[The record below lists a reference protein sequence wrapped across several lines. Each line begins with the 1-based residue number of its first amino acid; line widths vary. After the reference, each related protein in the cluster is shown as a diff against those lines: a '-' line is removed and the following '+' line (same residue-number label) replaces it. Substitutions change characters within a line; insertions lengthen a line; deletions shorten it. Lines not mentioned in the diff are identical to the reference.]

1 MQQKNKR
8 QYTEQ
13 DAYMRLSALCASAEQ
28 CTHDVRRKLRLWE
41 VADEVSE
48 RILQRL
54 VRERFID
61 DARYA
66 NAFVRDKFRYN
77 RWGRVRI
84 AQELRIRQISQ
95 PVIDEALQQIP
106 EDDNLATLRRLI
118 QAKRTTVSGRSDYEV
133 RGKLIRF
140 ALSRGFEMDEILQ
153 VINLPDD
160 DELLT

>member
-1 MQQKNKR
+1 
-8 QYTEQ
+8 
-13 DAYMRLSALCASAEQ
+13 MRLSALCASAEQ
-28 CTHDVRRKLRLWE
+28 CTHDVRRKLRLWD
-41 VADEVSE
+41 VADEACE